1 LRPNGPETALTARSM
16 RAFIVALALLAVLL
30 IDGAP
35 VRAGEA
41 LAATRPLGK
50 ADRVVVEKAAK
61 RMHLMQGEAI
71 LKTYTIALGRYAE
84 GHKEEQ
90 GDSRTPEGRYWLD
103 GRNARSN
110 FYKAIRV
117 TYPNEDDIA
126 RARERGVKPGGN
138 IMIHGLANGWS
149 ARALGHPALNWT
161 RGCIAVTNREMDE
174 IWAAVDDGTPIDI
187 LP

>member
-1 LRPNGPETALTARSM
+1 M
-16 RAFIVALALLAVLL
+16 RVLGVVLAILFL
-30 IDGAP
+30 IRADIAE
-35 VRAGEA
+35 AGEA

-61 RMHLMQGEAI
+61 RMHLMQGESI
-71 LKTYTIALGRYAE
+71 LKTYTVALGRYPE

-110 FYKAIRV
+110 FYKAIRIS
-117 TYPNEDDIA
+117 YPNEDDTA
-126 RARERGVKPGGN
+126 RARQRGVRPGGD

-149 ARALGHPALNWT
+149 ARALGHPGLDWT